1 MYLNAMWFEATVI
14 LCMHLGTADAG
25 IRVRRES
32 QFPYPQNKENITLPT
47 FSQAAVKIVNSEN
60 QIVKSWKIR

>member
-47 FSQAAVKIVNSEN
+47 FSQGCCENS
-60 QIVKSWKIR
+60 K